1 MVGLLTTVVSSQDL
15 LAMTDGTLCV
25 VSSDQVVLEAGF
37 FCPKSPA
44 AGPVVASS
52 QKIGFEEKGV
62 GLFGADT

>member
-1 MVGLLTTVVSSQDL
+1 
-15 LAMTDGTLCV
+15 MTDGTLCV